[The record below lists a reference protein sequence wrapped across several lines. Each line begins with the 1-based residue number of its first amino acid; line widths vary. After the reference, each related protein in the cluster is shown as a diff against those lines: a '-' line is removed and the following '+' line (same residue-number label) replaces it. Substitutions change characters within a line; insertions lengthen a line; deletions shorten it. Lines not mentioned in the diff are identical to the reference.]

1 MAAAEHNESISPAG
15 GATSIKG
22 NAAGSRIAALNG
34 TAGVLVTAS
43 ASTVLALQSAIEAVL
58 PAADESTSVMVF
70 FARPVLGFAVAALL
84 LPLLQRSSGPT
95 ASISSLGLAMLA
107 PLAFVPKSLLSY
119 HWAALSGAFIK
130 VPLLCTLLHGEPS
143 WGGWRVAGAFYG
155 ILLGPMITA
164 LNLPE
169 DTQRVLLATL
179 ALCFSTMHFAV
190 ANHWT
195 AQQVERNSDV
205 PLAIPAWLSL
215 GGVACAW
222 LLLSVQVALLPLLH
236 ALHGHHLTDHQ
247 MALGASLLLSS
258 LVLREWS
265 PKRLILALCIS
276 AAACALTMRSVA
288 QALGGY
294 NAWQLQAFSLIT
306 QLSLGVLLASALQI
320 GRLST
325 GPAEASVLG
334 CALAAAAFF
343 GEGLGLVLQLLLLPA
358 LGALGTLKVL
368 ALLPLSYAF
377 WSLRHLGPAICHSD
391 DFQETIEVKT

>member
-1 MAAAEHNESISPAG
+1 
-15 GATSIKG
+15 
-22 NAAGSRIAALNG
+22 
-34 TAGVLVTAS
+34 
-43 ASTVLALQSAIEAVL
+43 
-58 PAADESTSVMVF
+58 MVF

-215 GGVACAW
+215 AGVACAW

-377 WSLRHLGPAICHSD
+377 WSLRHLSAICHSD